1 MKQIGKHT
9 SFLVVQVS
17 RAHRQR
23 AETALN
29 EIGLYTG
36 QDVFLMQLWQQDG
49 LTPSQLAEQL
59 GVQPPTVAKMLG
71 RIEKSGF
78 IRREQDTADARVS
91 RIFLTEA
98 GKKMEQPVLQIW
110 QDLEN
115 RTVSGLSEVEIALLR
130 RMLLQMQK
138 NLG

>member
-1 MKQIGKHT
+1 MKQISAHT
-9 SFLVVQVS
+9 SFLLVQVS

-23 AETALN
+23 AESALN

-36 QDVFLMQLWQQDG
+36 QEVFLMQLWRQDG
-49 LTPSQLAEQL
+49 LTPSQLADQL

-78 IRREQDTADARVS
+78 IRREQDTEDARVS

-98 GKKMEQPVLQIW
+98 GKKLEQPVLQIW
-110 QDLEN
+110 QNLED
-115 RTVSGLSEVEIALLR
+115 RTMHGISEVETALLR
-130 RMLLQMQK
+130 RMLLQMQE

>member
-1 MKQIGKHT
+1 MKQISEHT
-9 SFLVVQVS
+9 SFLLVQLS

-36 QDVFLMQLWQQDG
+36 QEVFLMHLWRQDG

-78 IRREQDTADARVS
+78 IRREPDAEDARVS

-98 GKKMEQPVLQIW
+98 GKKLEQPVLQIW
-110 QDLEN
+110 QELED
-115 RTVSGLSEVEIALLR
+115 RTLRGLSEVEIALLR
-130 RMLLQMQK
+130 RMLLQMQE